1 MHFLIDNFTK
11 NFDKKLL
18 ENNNLK
24 KLHKNVLK
32 NKNYITHQLNKIQQN
47 EQNQKKFEEI
57 ENYSDFLK
65 KNFNINKYEQD
76 ILNRNNIDDDDE
88 EEEEEEKNKKI
99 GEFENIDNLIYK
111 CNFNQDY
118 EIINFLLKN
127 QFWRNSLQDGNS
139 FYRTFMFKL
148 IENYI
153 NFNKIDKIKE
163 IIYDINEEK
172 FENIF
177 NINNIKIDEIN
188 LIFNKIIFYME
199 EYNNLEKANS
209 ILLNSFNNKN
219 NNFDHCLIL
228 YLKQILKSNLEN
240 LFKNDKNYLNLNL
253 LDKLNIE
260 PDNII
265 IFIIP
270 YLFDINL
277 NIIYIEQDS
286 KNPKKGNINLSND
299 NLNDFPTINLLNLYN
314 GYYPIYKNKNDNN
327 IETLK
332 EIENENE
339 KIIPIVYEINNN
351 EEYFCEICLKDK
363 VDLIV
368 LPQKKAIFCKEC
380 LIKDMQKKLNERSED
395 YVNNAQFNSLE
406 NYLRPIKIN
415 NKIYI
420 DNFEY
425 NKINNSNLID
435 DFIELINNNNNLNDD
450 ENENEENKN
459 ENENE
464 ENKNEEIEQ
473 KNEEENKKNEE
484 FNFDNVEFNNNVND
498 FDNNINNDNNNN
510 KEALK
515 SKNKDKKKEEN
526 KKKLLKNNCCD
537 CLKSNKN
544 NKDLKMYEIK
554 IKNNDFD
561 VDHLLCENCIKKYRK
576 ELKKIKINDDD
587 EEKKSNKNNN
597 NNEINN
603 ENNNENNVNNEKCI
617 NCNICKKKHELK
629 DSSYE
634 KLIKSGD
641 DCCCIIF

>member
-1 MHFLIDNFTK
+1 
-11 NFDKKLL
+11 
-18 ENNNLK
+18 
-24 KLHKNVLK
+24 
-32 NKNYITHQLNKIQQN
+32 
-47 EQNQKKFEEI
+47 
-57 ENYSDFLK
+57 
-65 KNFNINKYEQD
+65 
-76 ILNRNNIDDDDE
+76 
-88 EEEEEEKNKKI
+88 
-99 GEFENIDNLIYK
+99 
-111 CNFNQDY
+111 
-118 EIINFLLKN
+118 
-127 QFWRNSLQDGNS
+127 
-139 FYRTFMFKL
+139 MFKL

-240 LFKNDKNYLNLNL
+240 LFKDDKNYLNLNL

-450 ENENEENKN
+450 ENENEN
-459 ENENE
+459 EN

-473 KNEEENKKNEE
+473 KNEEENKKNENEEENKKNEE
-484 FNFDNVEFNNNVND
+484 FNFDNIDSNNLNDFD
-498 FDNNINNDNNNN
+498 FDNNNNNN
-510 KEALK
+510 KEENKDEALK
-515 SKNKDKKKEEN
+515 SKNDKKDKKK
-526 KKKLLKNNCCD
+526 
-537 CLKSNKN
+537 
-544 NKDLKMYEIK
+544 
-554 IKNNDFD
+554 
-561 VDHLLCENCIKKYRK
+561 
-576 ELKKIKINDDD
+576 KKI
-587 EEKKSNKNNN
+587 
-597 NNEINN
+597 
-603 ENNNENNVNNEKCI
+603 
-617 NCNICKKKHELK
+617 
-629 DSSYE
+629 
-634 KLIKSGD
+634 
-641 DCCCIIF
+641 